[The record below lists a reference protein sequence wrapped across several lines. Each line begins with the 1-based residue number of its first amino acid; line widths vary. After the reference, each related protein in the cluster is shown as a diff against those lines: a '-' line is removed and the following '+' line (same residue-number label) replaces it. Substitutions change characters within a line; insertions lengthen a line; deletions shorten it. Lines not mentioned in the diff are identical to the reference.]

1 MIRPRLRSP
10 AFAALLL
17 LGLAR
22 VGPAQARQPAAPDV
36 NALTHQMAER
46 VRHLGE
52 DIQSDLGQTPGGRH
66 LVEDTQE
73 LAQAVDGFHESLHN
87 QPNAFQVR
95 QAYTG
100 IDGTWHH
107 LKSLLVRPENA
118 TPGVRQAMARVD
130 QLDAQIHQAL
140 GLNDAP
146 PGFSGV
152 GPAPTGV
159 ADVRRLAHALV
170 DRSQALAAVIP
181 VDLAADPDAAA
192 YSQLAN
198 DLAAASDRFHDTLD
212 AGQDAEAARAAYNPV
227 VAIIT
232 RLAGP
237 LAAGPPRVRQTWQ
250 GVITVDA
257 QIRRGLGGGAP
268 QPAPPIAAVVDARPA
283 PVQALA
289 DQLLGQT
296 DQFLQGFAPI
306 VNDHPANPAILA
318 DAQRLRAEA
327 DNFRQDVARGLDQG
341 RLAYEYRE
349 VDATWQR
356 MWRRI
361 DRAARGRNG
370 PNIERAREIGPICAQ
385 LHQALGMPGYSPN
398 FPPPQRRRDDD
409 DDR

>member
-36 NALTHQMAER
+36 NALAHQMAER

-146 PGFSGV
+146 PGYSGV

-181 VDLAADPDAAA
+181 VDMATSPDAAA
-192 YSQLAN
+192 LGQVAN
-198 DLAAASDRFHDTLD
+198 DLAAASDRFHDALD
-212 AGQDAEAARAAYNPV
+212 AGQAPEAARAAYNPV
-227 VAIIT
+227 VALINQ
-232 RLAGP
+232 LGAP

-250 GVITVDA
+250 GVLTVDA
-257 QIRRGLGGGAP
+257 QIRQGLGLGGP
-268 QPAPPIAAVVDARPA
+268 QIPPPIPVVPGGS
-283 PVQALA
+283 PIQALA

-361 DRAARGRNG
+361 DRVSRGRNG